1 MKVVFL
7 IEVYNEDIHIYT
19 KGQYI
24 IITSER
30 HLITIEKSSF
40 LGPNNW
46 LLGDIFISGVNII
59 SEIYFKNAWRC
70 GMEWIVCSCKFITKE
85 RFYNWMIRW
94 SPAPTDHASNFPKY
108 TFRESEQFFINS
120 QSSLAVRFNSIP
132 EERIRIGTEP
142 VQCRT
147 KWPALQ
153 FKSFENI

>member
-1 MKVVFL
+1 MKIAFL
-7 IEVYNEDIHIYT
+7 IEVYNEGIHIYT
-19 KGQYI
+19 NGQYI

-94 SPAPTDHASNFPKY
+94 SPEQNKVTGFAVQIFWKY
-108 TFRESEQFFINS
+108 LKVFLLSKSGQC
-120 QSSLAVRFNSIP
+120 VRFT
-132 EERIRIGTEP
+132 IGHWRLLKELMNWGRKLP
-142 VQCRT
+142 LV
-147 KWPALQ
+147 
-153 FKSFENI
+153 